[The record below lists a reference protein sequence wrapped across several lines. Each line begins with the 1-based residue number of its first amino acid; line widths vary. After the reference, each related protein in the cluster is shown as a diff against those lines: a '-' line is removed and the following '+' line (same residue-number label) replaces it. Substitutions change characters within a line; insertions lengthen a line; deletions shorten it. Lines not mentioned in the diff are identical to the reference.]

1 MREINSPNAEECLWD
16 AIVAFAGYPFV
27 TEKGLPLKYTVE
39 GGEINLTI
47 TQDDPFVFLFIIY
60 WGVQKYDPQLLVE
73 QGGTINSKEGVS
85 CLLINTERGQ
95 HLVEKYGAKIE
106 SYPVE
111 FSNIA

>member
-60 WGVQKYDPQLLVE
+60 CNP
-73 QGGTINSKEGVS
+73 TNPTVS
-85 CLLINTERGQ
+85 TRKSTC
-95 HLVEKYGAKIE
+95 
-106 SYPVE
+106 
-111 FSNIA
+111 